1 MLPTDEMNI
10 TPEPLTERQQKAMDA
25 ILDRHAALHLGSSE
39 GFRAFCAEINFHR
52 FPEVLEEYA
61 KDTER
66 WAGAE

>member
-1 MLPTDEMNI
+1 MLPTDEMPI
-10 TPEPLTERQQKAMDA
+10 DPEPLTERQQKATDA
-25 ILDRHAALHLGSSE
+25 ILDRHAALHLANSV
-39 GFRAFCAEINFHR
+39 GFLAFCTEINFHR